1 MENKVSCQ
9 IGLGKERELASLS
22 ISFSQ
27 VEGTVKAK
35 KEIYVRRK
43 K

>member
-1 MENKVSCQ
+1 MENKVPCQ
-9 IGLGKERELASLS
+9 TGLGNERELASLS
-22 ISFSQ
+22 TSSSQ